1 MKVGIVGYGVA
12 GRFFHAPA
20 LLSAGL
26 NVAAICTRS
35 MERKTQAHQ
44 DFPNAIMLNSIE
56 EIIEEELDLI
66 VIASTND
73 MHALHATAAIQRGI
87 PTVVDKPVGL
97 NYPETLQLFELAASR
112 NVPLVAFFNRI
123 WDSDSLTIKKALRD
137 EVIGKP
143 FRVDSRYER
152 FRPEINQSSW
162 REMLAPERGGG
173 LLLDLQSHL
182 LSTALDLFGPAI
194 LVYSSIQEVR
204 GATEDDVVLVLQ
216 HQSGVDSYLSVSSI
230 IGAPGPRIRVN
241 GTKGSLVI
249 NESDHQETFL
259 RKGYLPKTGEWLV
272 PNEITSEARVHTGE
286 RSFNYPG
293 LPGAYPDFYRQLS
306 VALEGHGNLPVSPEM
321 ALNVAQIIDQAR
333 EINIRK

>member
-1 MKVGIVGYGVA
+1 MNVGIVGYGVA

-26 NVAAICTRS
+26 NVVSICTRS
-35 MERKTQAHQ
+35 LERRAQAHQ
-44 DFPNAIMLNSIE
+44 DFPNATMLSSIE
-56 EIIEEELDLI
+56 EILEEELDLI

-73 MHALHATAAIQRGI
+73 VHAIHATAALNRGI

-97 NYPETLQLFELAASR
+97 NYHETLELFELAQAR

-143 FRVDSRYER
+143 FRVESRYER
-152 FRPEINQSSW
+152 YRPEVNLSSW
-162 REMLAPERGGG
+162 RETLAPEQGGG

-182 LSTALDLFGPAI
+182 LSTALDLFGPAS
-194 LVYSSIQEVR
+194 LVHASIQEVR
-204 GATEDDVVLVLQ
+204 GASEDDVVLVLQ

-249 NESDHQETFL
+249 KELDRQETFL
-259 RKGYLPKTGEWLV
+259 RTGFLPKAGEWLT
-272 PNEITSEARVHTGE
+272 PSEISSEARVHNGE
-286 RSFNYPG
+286 SSFNYPG

-306 VALEGHGNLPVSPEM
+306 AALDGHAELPVSPEL

-333 EINIRK
+333 EINIRR